1 MPRSKNSQRCY
12 VVLSKDKKYRYGA
25 FPLTE
30 EGLLAAK
37 AYVKKI
43 EKKYKEKFF
52 IKEV

>member
-12 VVLSKDKKYRYGA
+12 VVLSKNKKYRYGA

-30 EGLLAAK
+30 EGLLAAE
-37 AYVKKI
+37 AYIKKL
-43 EKKYKEKFF
+43 EKKYGEKFF

>member
-1 MPRSKNSQRCY
+1 MPRSKNSQKCY
-12 VVLSKDKKYRYGA
+12 VVLCKGKKYRYGA

-37 AYVKKI
+37 LYIKKI
-43 EKKYKEKFF
+43 KKKYKEEFF